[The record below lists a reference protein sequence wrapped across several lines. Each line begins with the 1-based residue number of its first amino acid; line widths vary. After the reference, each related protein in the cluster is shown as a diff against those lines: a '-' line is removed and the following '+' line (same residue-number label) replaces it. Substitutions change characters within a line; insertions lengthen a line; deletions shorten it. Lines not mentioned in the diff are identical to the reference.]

1 MKKITITEKNFYTKN
16 NIKKSIIQ
24 TEAVTLKDLLKELKY
39 YIKDFIILDEN
50 NNIFISE
57 NNLITEGM
65 QIVLIN
71 ADGQMNN

>member
-65 QIVLIN
+65 QIVIIN

>member
-71 ADGQMNN
+71 AEGQMNN

>member
-1 MKKITITEKNFYTKN
+1 MKKITITEKNFYTKK

-65 QIVLIN
+65 QIVIIN